1 MTERH
6 GGALKRPRDAFLEK
20 EAGSSERVYREDG
33 VIMFAQASLMKL
45 ERSEKQET
53 WDQKKIRGRDPVS
66 NAPLL
71 RLSDYD

>member
-45 ERSEKQET
+45 ERSEK
-53 WDQKKIRGRDPVS
+53 
-66 NAPLL
+66 
-71 RLSDYD
+71 